1 MCAVHETTSA
11 RPVAPRLAQRRRAFL
26 APLLALTLAACASGK
41 GESGGGG
48 PTPAAGANPAF
59 VRTDGPCWVGGRIT
73 LDPSLR
79 AQSTGDELANVGCD
93 NVVLVMKTDDG
104 STKLV
109 HADGVL
115 AAGWGEC
122 HYQVT
127 DVPPGGATFSG
138 KVVALSIP
146 DYRYSLVSK
155 VDFNA
160 VKCGGTL
167 ASLNQQLDFVLTV
180 SDVRGR

>member
-1 MCAVHETTSA
+1 MPAVHETTSA
-11 RPVAPRLAQRRRAFL
+11 RPVILGLAHPARASLLAFL
-26 APLLALTLAACASGK
+26 LAVCGCASGRSETT
-41 GESGGGG
+41 GSA
-48 PTPAAGANPAF
+48 PAPGSVPAF
-59 VRTDGPCWVGGRIT
+59 VKTDGPCWVGGRIT

-79 AQSTGDELANVGCD
+79 AQSTGDELANLGCD

-115 AAGWGEC
+115 AGGWGEC
-122 HYQVT
+122 RYQVT

-160 VKCGGTL
+160 VKCGGSL

-180 SDVRGR
+180 ADVRGR

>member
-11 RPVAPRLAQRRRAFL
+11 RRVAPGLAQRRRTFL
-26 APLLALTLAACASGK
+26 APLLAAGLCACAAGK
-41 GESGGGG
+41 GESSA
-48 PTPAAGANPAF
+48 PAPPAGAIPAY
-59 VRTDGPCWVGGRIT
+59 VKTDGPCWVGGRIT

-79 AQSTGDELANVGCD
+79 AQSTADELGTISCD

-115 AAGWGEC
+115 AGGWGEC

-155 VDFNA
+155 LDFNA
-160 VKCGGTL
+160 VKCGGSL

-180 SDVRGR
+180 ADVRGR

>member
-1 MCAVHETTSA
+1 MCPVHETTSA
-11 RPVAPRLAQRRRAFL
+11 RRVAPGLAQRRPAFL
-26 APLLALTLAACASGK
+26 APLLAVALSACASGK
-41 GESGGGG
+41 SESGGGAPPPPARPRPSSG
-48 PTPAAGANPAF
+48 PRDPAGWE
-59 VRTDGPCWVGGRIT
+59 DGIA

-79 AQSTGDELANVGCD
+79 AQSGGDELANIGCD

-109 HADGVL
+109 HADGAL

-160 VKCGGTL
+160 VKCGGSL

-180 SDVRGR
+180 ADVRGR

>member
-1 MCAVHETTSA
+1 MSAVHETTSA
-11 RPVAPRLAQRRRAFL
+11 RRVTPGLAPRRGPFL
-26 APLLALTLAACASGK
+26 APLLALAVCACASGRS
-41 GESGGGG
+41 ESSGGASGSG
-48 PTPAAGANPAF
+48 SVPAF

-79 AQSTGDELANVGCD
+79 AQSTADELASIGCD

-115 AAGWGEC
+115 AGGWGEC

-146 DYRYSLVSK
+146 DYRYSLISK
-155 VDFNA
+155 ADFNA
-160 VKCGGTL
+160 VKCGGSL

-180 SDVRGR
+180 ADVRGR

>member
-1 MCAVHETTSA
+1 
-11 RPVAPRLAQRRRAFL
+11 L
-26 APLLALTLAACASGK
+26 LLAFCGCASGR
-41 GESGGGG
+41 GESTAA
-48 PTPAAGANPAF
+48 PPAPGDVPGF
-59 VRTDGPCWVGGRIT
+59 VRTDGPCWVGGRVT
-73 LDPSLR
+73 LDPTLR
-79 AQSTGDELANVGCD
+79 SQTPSDELANLSCD
-93 NVVLVMKTDDG
+93 NIVLVLKGEDG

-115 AAGWGEC
+115 AGGWGEC

-127 DVPPGGATFSG
+127 DVPPGASTFSG

-155 VDFNA
+155 VEFNA

-167 ASLNQQLDFVLTV
+167 ASLNQRMDFVLTV

>member
-11 RPVAPRLAQRRRAFL
+11 RRVAPGLAQRRRAFL
-26 APLLALTLAACASGK
+26 APLLALGLAACASGRS
-41 GESGGGG
+41 ES
-48 PTPAAGANPAF
+48 AGAAPAPGAAPDF
-59 VRTDGPCWVGGRIT
+59 IKTDGPCWVGGRIT

-79 AQSTGDELANVGCD
+79 AQSTADELATISCD

-115 AAGWGEC
+115 AGGWGEC
-122 HYQVT
+122 HYEVT

-146 DYRYSLVSK
+146 DYRYSLMSK
-155 VDFNA
+155 LDFNA
-160 VKCGGTL
+160 VKCGGSL
-167 ASLNQQLDFVLTV
+167 ASLNQQVDFVLTV
-180 SDVRGR
+180 ADVRGR

>member
-11 RPVAPRLAQRRRAFL
+11 RRVAPGLAHRRRAFL
-26 APLLALTLAACASGK
+26 APLLALALSACASGK
-41 GESGGGG
+41 SESGGAS
-48 PTPAAGANPAF
+48 PPAPGSAPAF
-59 VRTDGPCWVGGRIT
+59 LRTDVPCWVGGRIT

-79 AQSTGDELANVGCD
+79 AQSTGDELANIGCD

-160 VKCGGTL
+160 VKCGGSL

-180 SDVRGR
+180 ADVRGR

>member
-1 MCAVHETTSA
+1 MSAVHETTSA
-11 RPVAPRLAQRRRAFL
+11 RRVPPALAHRRRAFL
-26 APLLALTLAACASGK
+26 APLLALLVSACASGRS
-41 GESGGGG
+41 ESGGSA
-48 PTPAAGANPAF
+48 PAPAPGAVPGY
-59 VRTDGPCWVGGRIT
+59 VKTDGPCWVGGRIT

-79 AQSTGDELANVGCD
+79 AQSTADELANISCD

-115 AAGWGEC
+115 AGGWGEC

-127 DVPPGGATFSG
+127 DVPRGGATFSG

-160 VKCGGTL
+160 VKCGGSL

-180 SDVRGR
+180 ADVRGR

>member
-1 MCAVHETTSA
+1 MTTSS
-11 RPVAPRLAQRRRAFL
+11 RPAASWFVLLFL
-26 APLLALTLAACASGK
+26 AVLAGCASSRPEGA
-41 GESGGGG
+41 GGDGSGTTVTA
-48 PTPAAGANPAF
+48 PPH
-59 VRTDGPCWVGGRIT
+59 VRVDGPCWVGGKIT
-73 LDPSLR
+73 FDPSLR
-79 AQSTGDELANVGCD
+79 SQTPSDELANISCD
-93 NVVLVMKTDDG
+93 NVVLVLKASDG

-127 DVPPGGATFSG
+127 DVPPGPSTFSG

-155 VDFNA
+155 VEFYA
-160 VKCGGTL
+160 VKCGGSL
-167 ASLNQQLDFVLTV
+167 ASLNQRLDFVLNL
-180 SDVRGR
+180 SDVQGR

>member
-1 MCAVHETTSA
+1 VHEPTSA
-11 RPVAPRLAQRRRAFL
+11 RRCRSLFSL
-26 APLLALTLAACASGK
+26 SLLLALGGCASGR
-41 GESGGGG
+41 GESTTA
-48 PTPAAGANPAF
+48 PPAPADLPAF
-59 VRTDGPCWVGGRIT
+59 VRTDGPCWVGGSIT
-73 LDPSLR
+73 LDPALR
-79 AQSTGDELANVGCD
+79 ARTPNDELANLSCD
-93 NVVLVMKTDDG
+93 NVVLVLKGEDG
-104 STKLV
+104 STKLI

-115 AAGWGEC
+115 AGGWGEC

-127 DVPPGGATFSG
+127 DVPAGASTFSG

-155 VDFNA
+155 VEFNA

-167 ASLNQQLDFVLTV
+167 ASLNQRMDFVLTV

>member
-1 MCAVHETTSA
+1 MAAVHETTSA
-11 RPVAPRLAQRRRAFL
+11 RRFAPGLAQWGRSFL
-26 APLLALTLAACASGK
+26 VSLLALGLFACASGRS
-41 GESGGGG
+41 ESPGS
-48 PTPAAGANPAF
+48 PATAPGAAPSF

-79 AQSTGDELANVGCD
+79 AQSTADELANIGCE
-93 NVVLVMKTDDG
+93 NVALVMKTDDG

-115 AAGWGEC
+115 AGGWGEC

-146 DYRYSLVSK
+146 DYRYALVSK
-155 VDFNA
+155 VEFNA
-160 VKCGGTL
+160 VKCGGSL

-180 SDVRGR
+180 PDVRGR

>member
-1 MCAVHETTSA
+1 MSAVHETTSA
-11 RPVAPRLAQRRRAFL
+11 RPRLTLRRRAFL
-26 APLLALTLAACASGK
+26 APLLALALSACASSK
-41 GESGGGG
+41 SESSG
-48 PTPAAGANPAF
+48 PAAAPGAVPGF
-59 VRTDGPCWVGGRIT
+59 VKTDGPCWVGGRIT

-79 AQSTGDELANVGCD
+79 AQSTGDELASISCD

-109 HADGVL
+109 HADGAL
-115 AAGWGEC
+115 AGGWGEC

-155 VDFNA
+155 LDFNA
-160 VKCGGTL
+160 VKCGGSL
-167 ASLNQQLDFVLTV
+167 ASLNQQVDFVLTV

>member
-1 MCAVHETTSA
+1 VHETTSA
-11 RPVAPRLAQRRRAFL
+11 RRVAPGLAPRRGPFL
-26 APLLALTLAACASGK
+26 APLLALALCACASGRS
-41 GESGGGG
+41 EAGGGA
-48 PTPAAGANPAF
+48 PAPGSIPSF

-79 AQSTGDELANVGCD
+79 AQSTADELANIGCD

-115 AAGWGEC
+115 AGGWGEC
-122 HYQVT
+122 SYQVT

-146 DYRYSLVSK
+146 DYRYSLISK
-155 VDFNA
+155 ADFNA
-160 VKCGGTL
+160 VKCGGSL
-167 ASLNQQLDFVLTV
+167 ASLNQRLDFVLTV
-180 SDVRGR
+180 ADVRGR

>member
-1 MCAVHETTSA
+1 MLTVHETTSA
-11 RPVAPRLAQRRRAFL
+11 RRGVPGRAQRRRTNVL
-26 APLLALTLAACASGK
+26 APLLALALAGCASGRS
-41 GESGGGG
+41 ESGPGGAIPG
-48 PTPAAGANPAF
+48 AAPAF

-73 LDPSLR
+73 LDPALR
-79 AQSTGDELANVGCD
+79 SQSTGDELANISCD
-93 NVVLVMKTDDG
+93 NVVLVMSTEDG
-104 STKLV
+104 NTKLV

-138 KVVALSIP
+138 KVSALSIP
-146 DYRYSLVSK
+146 DSRYALISRVE
-155 VDFNA
+155 FNA
-160 VKCGGTL
+160 VKCGGSL

-180 SDVRGR
+180 ADVRGR

>member
-1 MCAVHETTSA
+1 MSAVHETTSGRLRSGLA
-11 RPVAPRLAQRRRAFL
+11 SRPVESLL
-26 APLLALTLAACASGK
+26 APLLAMALAACASGR
-41 GESGGGG
+41 GEQG
-48 PTPAAGANPAF
+48 AASPPPGSIPAF
-59 VRTDGPCWVGGRIT
+59 VRTTGPCWIGGRIT

-79 AQSTGDELANVGCD
+79 AQSQAEELANLSCD
-93 NVVLVMKTDDG
+93 NVVLVMKTEDG

-115 AAGWGEC
+115 AGGWGEC

-127 DVPPGGATFSG
+127 DVPPGSATFSG
-138 KVVALSIP
+138 KVSALSIP
-146 DYRYSLVSK
+146 DYRYALVSK

-160 VKCGGTL
+160 VKCGGSL

-180 SDVRGR
+180 PDVRGR

>member
-1 MCAVHETTSA
+1 MAAVHETTSA
-11 RPVAPRLAQRRRAFL
+11 RPIAAGRAQRHRSFL
-26 APLLALTLAACASGK
+26 APLIAFAMAACASGRS
-41 GESGGGG
+41 ES
-48 PTPAAGANPAF
+48 AGASATSPGAAPAF

-73 LDPSLR
+73 LDQSLR
-79 AQSTGDELANVGCD
+79 AQSTADELASIGCD

-115 AAGWGEC
+115 AGGWGEC

-146 DYRYSLVSK
+146 DYRYALVSK
-155 VDFNA
+155 VEFNA
-160 VKCGGTL
+160 VKCGGSL

-180 SDVRGR
+180 PDVRGR

>member
-1 MCAVHETTSA
+1 MRKLCAST
-11 RPVAPRLAQRRRAFL
+11 LAV
-26 APLLALTLAACASGK
+26 PLLLCA
-41 GESGGGG
+41 
-48 PTPAAGANPAF
+48 AF
-59 VRTDGPCWVGGRIT
+59 VQAGVFQVKPGAPNQVVFTSKATAETFQGKTDKLSGRIT

-79 AQSTGDELANVGCD
+79 AQSTADELASIGCD
-93 NVVLVMKTDDG
+93 NVVLVMKTDEG

-115 AAGWGEC
+115 AGGWGEC

-127 DVPPGGATFSG
+127 DVPSGGATFSG

-146 DYRYSLVSK
+146 DYRYSLISK
-155 VDFNA
+155 ADFNA
-160 VKCGGTL
+160 VKCGGSL

-180 SDVRGR
+180 ADVRGR

>member
-1 MCAVHETTSA
+1 MAAVHETTSA
-11 RPVAPRLAQRRRAFL
+11 RRVPPGLAPRRRT
-26 APLLALTLAACASGK
+26 PLLAVLLLAAACASGRS
-41 GESGGGG
+41 ESGGGA
-48 PTPAAGANPAF
+48 PAPGSAPPF

-79 AQSTGDELANVGCD
+79 AQSPADELANLGCD
-93 NVVLVMKTDDG
+93 NVVLVMKTEDG

-115 AAGWGEC
+115 AGGWGEC
-122 HYQVT
+122 RYQVT
-127 DVPPGGATFSG
+127 DVPSGSATFSG

-155 VDFNA
+155 VEFNA
-160 VKCGGTL
+160 VKCGGSL

-180 SDVRGR
+180 ADVRGR

>member
-1 MCAVHETTSA
+1 MAAVHETTSA
-11 RPVAPRLAQRRRAFL
+11 RRVAPGLAQRRRAALL
-26 APLLALTLAACASGK
+26 APLLALGLSACASSRS
-41 GESGGGG
+41 ESSGGA
-48 PTPAAGANPAF
+48 PAPGSVPGF

-79 AQSTGDELANVGCD
+79 AQSPADELANLGCD

-115 AAGWGEC
+115 AGGWGEC
-122 HYQVT
+122 RYQVT

-146 DYRYSLVSK
+146 DYRYALVSK
-155 VDFNA
+155 VEFNA
-160 VKCGGTL
+160 VKCGGSL

-180 SDVRGR
+180 PDVRGR

>member
-1 MCAVHETTSA
+1 MCSVHETTSA
-11 RPVAPRLAQRRRAFL
+11 RRVSPGLAQRRRAFL
-26 APLLALTLAACASGK
+26 APLLALALSACASGK
-41 GESGGGG
+41 SESGGGA
-48 PTPAAGANPAF
+48 PAPAPGTAPAF
-59 VRTDGPCWVGGRIT
+59 VRTEGPCWVGGRIT

-79 AQSTGDELANVGCD
+79 AQSTGDELANIGCD

-115 AAGWGEC
+115 VGGWGEC

-160 VKCGGTL
+160 VKCGGSL
-167 ASLNQQLDFVLTV
+167 GSLNQQLDFVLTV
-180 SDVRGR
+180 ADVRGR

>member
-1 MCAVHETTSA
+1 MAAVHETTSA
-11 RPVAPRLAQRRRAFL
+11 RRFAPGLAQRRRAFL
-26 APLLALTLAACASGK
+26 APLLALALSACASGK
-41 GESGGGG
+41 SESAGSSA
-48 PTPAAGANPAF
+48 PAPGAPPGF

-79 AQSTGDELANVGCD
+79 AQSTADELASIGCD
-93 NVVLVMKTDDG
+93 NVALVMKTDDG

-115 AAGWGEC
+115 AGGWGEC

-146 DYRYSLVSK
+146 DYRYALVSK
-155 VDFNA
+155 VEFNA
-160 VKCGGTL
+160 VKCGGSL

-180 SDVRGR
+180 PDVRGR

>member
-11 RPVAPRLAQRRRAFL
+11 RLLAHRRRAFL
-26 APLLALTLAACASGK
+26 APLLALAVSACASGRS
-41 GESGGGG
+41 ESTGGA
-48 PTPAAGANPAF
+48 PAPPAPGSVPAF

-79 AQSTGDELANVGCD
+79 SQSGADELANISCD

-109 HADGVL
+109 HADG
-115 AAGWGEC
+115 AIAGGWGEC

-127 DVPPGGATFSG
+127 DVPPGGVTFSG

-146 DYRYSLVSK
+146 DYRYSLVSR
-155 VDFNA
+155 VEFNA
-160 VKCGGTL
+160 VKCGGSL

>member
-1 MCAVHETTSA
+1 MSAVHETTSGRLRSGLA
-11 RPVAPRLAQRRRAFL
+11 PRPVESLL
-26 APLLALTLAACASGK
+26 APLLALALAACASGR
-41 GESGGGG
+41 GEQS
-48 PTPAAGANPAF
+48 PAAPPPGSIPAF
-59 VRTDGPCWVGGRIT
+59 VRTTGPCWVGGRIT

-79 AQSTGDELANVGCD
+79 AQSPAEELANLSCD
-93 NVVLVMKTDDG
+93 NVVLVMKTEDG

-115 AAGWGEC
+115 AGGWGEC

-127 DVPPGGATFSG
+127 DVPPGSATFSG
-138 KVVALSIP
+138 KVSALSIP
-146 DYRYSLVSK
+146 DYRYALVSK

-160 VKCGGTL
+160 VRCGGSL

-180 SDVRGR
+180 PDVRGR

>member
-1 MCAVHETTSA
+1 MHETTSA
-11 RPVAPRLAQRRRAFL
+11 RLLAHRRCAFL
-26 APLLALTLAACASGK
+26 APLLALAVSACASGRS
-41 GESGGGG
+41 ESTGGA
-48 PTPAAGANPAF
+48 PAPAAAPGSVPAF

-79 AQSTGDELANVGCD
+79 SQSGADELANISCD

-115 AAGWGEC
+115 AGGWGEC

-127 DVPPGGATFSG
+127 DVPPGGVTFSG

-146 DYRYSLVSK
+146 DYRYSLVSR
-155 VDFNA
+155 VEFNA
-160 VKCGGTL
+160 VKCGGTV
-167 ASLNQQLDFVLTV
+167 ASLNQQLDFMLTV

>member
-1 MCAVHETTSA
+1 MSFVHETTSA
-11 RPVAPRLAQRRRAFL
+11 RRVTPGLAQRHRMFL
-26 APLLALTLAACASGK
+26 APLLALALCACASSK
-41 GESGGGG
+41 IESSG
-48 PTPAAGANPAF
+48 PAAAPGAVPGF
-59 VRTDGPCWVGGRIT
+59 IKTDGPCWVGGRIL

-79 AQSTGDELANVGCD
+79 AQSTADELASVSCD

-109 HADGVL
+109 HADGAL
-115 AAGWGEC
+115 AGGWGEC

-155 VDFNA
+155 LDFNA
-160 VKCGGTL
+160 VKCGGSL
-167 ASLNQQLDFVLTV
+167 GSLNQQLDFVLTV

>member
-1 MCAVHETTSA
+1 MSDVHETTSA
-11 RPVAPRLAQRRRAFL
+11 RRVAPGLAQRRRALL
-26 APLLALTLAACASGK
+26 APLLALAVSACASSK
-41 GESGGGG
+41 SESSG
-48 PTPAAGANPAF
+48 PTVAPGAVPGF
-59 VRTDGPCWVGGRIT
+59 IRTDGPCWVGGRII

-79 AQSTGDELANVGCD
+79 AQSTADELASISCD

-109 HADGVL
+109 HADGAL
-115 AAGWGEC
+115 AGGWGEC

-155 VDFNA
+155 LDFNA
-160 VKCGGTL
+160 VKCGGSL
-167 ASLNQQLDFVLTV
+167 ASLNQQVDFVLTV
-180 SDVRGR
+180 ADVRGR